1 LTLHTAGVAGKL
13 LSEAIETVDMK
24 QVEAVEATGSHPL
37 LVIAYGFWPQVA
49 PAFYSSTLYL
59 FEVNVRS
66 ATVLGLVG
74 AGGIGFDLM
83 QTIRAFRFQDAAT
96 VVLLILVAVFT
107 IDKVSARIRQTL
119 I

>member
-1 LTLHTAGVAGKL
+1 
-13 LSEAIETVDMK
+13 
-24 QVEAVEATGSHPL
+24 
-37 LVIAYGFWPQVA
+37 
-49 PAFYSSTLYL
+49 
-59 FEVNVRS
+59 VRS

-96 VVLLILVAVFT
+96 VVLLILLAVFT